1 MDMKFL
7 KQMRKDEQESGSKN
21 SQIQSDGKA
30 PDDGAKGSAQSG
42 KTYAEIAENRE
53 CELGTGR

>member
-1 MDMKFL
+1 MNKNLD
-7 KQMRKDEQESGSKN
+7 QKN

-42 KTYAEIAENRE
+42 KTYAEIAENRK
-53 CELGTGR
+53 CELGTG